1 MAPIPIDKS
10 ALWQGIQD
18 EARLEAEREPFLGSY
33 FHSTII
39 GHNDLAS
46 ALSYLLAVKLADD
59 VMPAVSLR
67 ELIEE
72 AFDSN
77 CQIIESTCQDL
88 MAVRERDPAI
98 SQLSTVLLYLK
109 GFHALQAYRVAHCMW
124 CHGRRSMA
132 LYLQSRISS
141 VFQVDIHPAAKIG
154 KGVMFDHA
162 TGIVVGE
169 TCVIEDDVSILQ
181 NVTLGGTGKECGDR
195 HPKIRE
201 GVLIAA
207 GAKIFGNIE
216 IGAGAKVGGGSVVL
230 EDVPPHT
237 TVVGVPAKIVGRP
250 ECEKPALDM
259 NQQISSV
266 DDADNNPAEARET
279 EGSNE

>member
-1 MAPIPIDKS
+1 MAPVQLDS
-10 ALWQGIQD
+10 QALWREIQA
-18 EARLEAEREPFLGSY
+18 EARLEAEREPFLASY

-39 GHNDLAS
+39 GHNDLSS
-46 ALSYLLAVKLADD
+46 ALSYLLAIKLADD
-59 VMPAVSLR
+59 VMPAISLR

-72 AFDSN
+72 ALASE
-77 CQIIESTCQDL
+77 CQIIASTCQDIV
-88 MAVRERDPAI
+88 AVRERDPAI
-98 SQLSTVLLYLK
+98 THLSTVLLYLK

-132 LYLQSRISS
+132 LYLQSRISQ

-154 KGVMFDHA
+154 RGVMFDHA
-162 TGIVVGE
+162 TGIVIGE

-237 TVVGVPAKIVGRP
+237 TVVGVPAKIVGSSG
-250 ECEKPALDM
+250 CAKPALDM
-259 NQQISSV
+259 NQQISNSG
-266 DDADNNPAEARET
+266 R
-279 EGSNE
+279 

>member
-1 MAPIPIDKS
+1 MAPVQLDS
-10 ALWQGIQD
+10 QALWREIQE
-18 EARLEAEREPFLGSY
+18 EARLEAEREPFLASY

-39 GHNDLAS
+39 GHNDLAG
-46 ALSYLLAVKLADD
+46 ALSYLLAMKLGDD
-59 VMPAVSLR
+59 VLSAVSVR

-72 AFDSN
+72 AFESE
-77 CQIIESTCQDL
+77 CQIIRSTCQDIV
-88 MAVRERDPAI
+88 AVRERDPAI
-98 SQLSTVLLYLK
+98 TKLSTVLLYLK

-132 LYLQSRISS
+132 LYLQSRISQ

-154 KGVMFDHA
+154 RGVMFDHA
-162 TGIVVGE
+162 TGIVIGE

-181 NVTLGGTGKECGDR
+181 NVTLGGTGKDCGDR

-237 TVVGVPAKIVGRP
+237 TVVGVPAKIVGSSG
-250 ECEKPALDM
+250 CEKPALDM
-259 NQQISSV
+259 NQQISNS
-266 DDADNNPAEARET
+266 E
-279 EGSNE
+279 